1 MAKQNQNEFRPDQVG
16 KSLLSRLYPT
26 KLQRQAIK
34 KWLFYALVLLVV
46 SLVQD
51 VIMSRVRLFGATT
64 DLLPCAIFCLCILLG
79 TEDGSVFSL
88 VASLLYLFSGT
99 SPGNFAV
106 PLIVFLA
113 VLVNIFRQS
122 FLRKGF
128 SATVLCTASCMV
140 LYELLLFFIG
150 AVFGWTPWSRMIGF
164 LLTAVYSMA
173 VIPVL
178 YPLYLAIGKMGG
190 QTWKE

>member
-46 SLVQD
+46 SVVQD
-51 VIMSRVRLFGATT
+51 VVMSRLHLFGSTT
-64 DLLPCAIFCLCILLG
+64 DLMPCAIFCLCILLG

-113 VLVNIFRQS
+113 VMMNIFRQS

-128 SATVLCTASCMV
+128 SATMLCTAACMV
-140 LYELLLFFIG
+140 LYELLVFCVG
-150 AVFGWTPWSRMIGF
+150 AIFGWTHWSRLVGF
-164 LLTAVYSMA
+164 LLTAGYSMA
-173 VIPVL
+173 AAPIL
-178 YPLYLAIGKMGG
+178 YPLYLAIGKIGG
-190 QTWKE
+190 QAWKE

>member
-1 MAKQNQNEFRPDQVG
+1 MARQNQNEFRPDQVG

-46 SLVQD
+46 SVVQD
-51 VIMSRVRLFGATT
+51 VIMSRLRLFGATT
-64 DLLPCAIFCLCILLG
+64 DLMPCAIFCLCILLG

-113 VLVNIFRQS
+113 VIMNIFRQS
-122 FLRKGF
+122 FLRQGF
-128 SATVLCTASCMV
+128 SATMLCTAVCMV
-140 LYELLLFFIG
+140 LYELLVFCIG
-150 AVFGWTPWSRMIGF
+150 AIFGWTTWPRVVGF
-164 LLTAVYSMA
+164 LLTACYSMA
-173 VIPVL
+173 AAPIL
-178 YPLYLAIGKMGG
+178 YPLYLAIGKIGG

>member
-1 MAKQNQNEFRPDQVG
+1 MARQNQNEFRPDQVG

-46 SLVQD
+46 SVLQD
-51 VIMSRVRLFGATT
+51 VVMRRLRLFGATT
-64 DLLPCAIFCLCILLG
+64 DLMPCAIFCLCILLG
-79 TEDGSVFSL
+79 TEDGSVFAL

-113 VLVNIFRQS
+113 VIMNIFRQS

-128 SATVLCTASCMV
+128 SATMLCTACCMI
-140 LYELLLFFIG
+140 LYELLVFAVG
-150 AVFGWTPWSRMIGF
+150 AVFGWTPWSRVVGF

-173 VIPVL
+173 AAPIL
-178 YPLYLAIGKMGG
+178 YPLYLTIGKIGG
-190 QTWKE
+190 HTWKE